1 MHPTDM
7 SEATENPSEPRL
19 DWHLLQMRDASDI
32 WCTKRDTTQ
41 VAAVEGGWLFR
52 FRHYDGSQS
61 AMSTQA
67 LTFVPDPEHRWSPE
81 QTKPHWERLGS
92 TVAMGY
98 NDRTA
103 RMAVPG
109 GWVYLSAFATRG
121 GNLTLSLVFGPAE
134 RLCEA

>member
-19 DWHLLQMRDASDI
+19 DWHLIQMRDASDI

-41 VAAVEGGWLFR
+41 IAAVEGGWLFR
-52 FRHYDGSQS
+52 FHHYDGSQS

-81 QTKPHWERLGS
+81 QTKPHHTGS
-92 TVAMGY
+92 VWAAPSPWATT
-98 NDRTA
+98 TA
-103 RMAVPG
+103 P
-109 GWVYLSAFATRG
+109 
-121 GNLTLSLVFGPAE
+121 PAW
-134 RLCEA
+134 RCPAAGSI

>member
-1 MHPTDM
+1 MHSTNTTVTTGNPT
-7 SEATENPSEPRL
+7 EPRL
-19 DWHLLQMRDASDI
+19 DWLLLQLRDASDI
-32 WCTKRDTTQ
+32 WCTKHDTTQ

-67 LTFVPDPEHRWSPE
+67 LTFVSDPEHRWSPE
-81 QTKPHWERLGS
+81 QAKPRWEHLGGAV
-92 TVAMGY
+92 TMGY

-121 GNLTLSLVFGPAE
+121 GNLTLSLAFGAV
-134 RLCEA
+134 EAC